1 MSQITGFFS
10 DLKTSFDSLS
20 QSIQSFLETVEV
32 ITSFLKI
39 LFSIVPL
46 DLFLVL
52 IFSLVLVFLFNTIS
66 PSTSRSNYT
75 LAVLIVS
82 VLRTFF
88 HHSISQTWNVVPVLL
103 TAFYLLFPAYFFFF
117 LRFGFAFWKK
127 LIRKN
132 NMIRPKDLESALN
145 NIQKSFQNL
154 MAKGYSKLYISDS
167 KTISDPNSLK
177 EPLEDLE
184 RALQGLKNILND
196 KKE

>member
-10 DLKTSFDSLS
+10 DLKTSFDGLS

-75 LAVLIVS
+75 LAVLMVS

>member
-10 DLKTSFDSLS
+10 DLKTSFDGLS
-20 QSIQSFLETVEV
+20 QSIQSFLETVGV

-66 PSTSRSNYT
+66 PGTSRLNYT
-75 LAVLIVS
+75 LGVLIVS
-82 VLRTFF
+82 VLRSFF
-88 HHSISQTWNVVPVLL
+88 HHSISQTWNIGPVLL
-103 TAFYLLFPAYFFFF
+103 TAFYLLIPAYFFFI
-117 LRFGFAFWKK
+117 LRFGFVFWRK
-127 LIRKN
+127 LYQRKN
-132 NMIRPKDLESALN
+132 KIHPKDLESALN
-145 NIQKSFQNL
+145 NIQKTFQNL
-154 MAKGYSKLYISDS
+154 MANGYAKLYASDS

-177 EPLEDLE
+177 EDMEELE
-184 RALQGLKNILND
+184 RSIQGLKNILNK